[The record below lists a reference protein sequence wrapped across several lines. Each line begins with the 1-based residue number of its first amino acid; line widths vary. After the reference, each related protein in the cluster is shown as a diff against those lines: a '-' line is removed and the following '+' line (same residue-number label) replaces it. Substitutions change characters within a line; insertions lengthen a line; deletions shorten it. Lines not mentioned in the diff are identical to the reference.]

1 MSQVSKGRI
10 RALKLGASSGAM
22 LMALAMAGTAAAQ
35 TAPAPAAD
43 DTAVEEVVVTGFRA
57 SLANALDVKR
67 RENDLVDVI
76 KAQDIADFPDLN
88 LAESLQRVPGVSI
101 DRDGGEGRTITV
113 RGLGPDFSVVRLNGL
128 EALATTGGKDSSGGA
143 NRGRQFDFSIF
154 ASELFNSV
162 TVRKSTS
169 ASNEEGSLGAIIDLQ
184 ASRPFDF
191 SGPALSLGAK
201 VGWNDLS
208 RKNDPRFTFLA
219 SNRWDTGIGEIGA
232 LISVAYAER
241 KTLEEGS
248 STGRWENPSVA
259 FNSSTAFPCNRVT
272 TIVNGQPVYSGYNP
286 VTAGAPVPGNVFDPS
301 TGQNGT
307 ACAVNGTV
315 VGGTSPTTTAAA
327 GTANNLWHPRIP
339 RYGRLQYDQKRL
351 GITGSLQW
359 RPTENST
366 LSLDALVAN
375 FTNNRDETYLEVISF
390 SRSGAGLPQTDV
402 VNFKADDRGNLIKG
416 TFDDVDA
423 RVEYR
428 HDDLKTEFNQFTL
441 TYDTKFGEAG
451 HLNVVYGQSRSIQDN
466 PVQTT
471 FSFDR
476 YDTDGYSYDYSA
488 NDKLPSFNYGFDPT
502 NAANFV
508 YSPSN
513 ALGDPSLL
521 RMRPSKAVNTFKT
534 FRADVDYE
542 ILDGFKLRYGGDYK
556 EYGFT
561 SWEQRLYSRNLAST
575 GTTFTA
581 EAGFALPA
589 GVSVADVSRLI
600 TGFGRGLDLPA
611 GVPTSW
617 IAPDLDK
624 LKKAIGYD
632 CNCINANGD
641 FRLSVLNQLG
651 ALREITE
658 KDTAFYIQG
667 DFDHDIFNIPVRG
680 NLGVRYVKTEQA
692 ALGHYNTGAVTTPV
706 ATPFGV
712 ISESVPTDAVQS
724 VSREYT
730 NTLPALNISAQ
741 PLENV
746 YIRFAAAKV
755 MTRPQLPNLT
765 PGFTAMSQSA
775 QTLTRGN
782 PDLNPMLANNLD
794 LSFEWYPDKETLLSA
809 GFFQK
814 DIKSYI
820 QQTAEV
826 MPYSETGLP
835 TSLLTNGNT
844 TATPFTVTT
853 NVNSPGG
860 KLKGF
865 ELSAQRPFTFLPAPF
880 DKFGAILNYTHVK
893 SDIAYIIKAP
903 TYSAAGVTPRV
914 QTAPAVLVTQPLVN
928 LSPDA
933 FNATLYYEN
942 GPFKARI
949 SGSYRDAYLIQV
961 APSAT
966 NNNDVRIKEKTF
978 NLDGQVSYVLN
989 KFTITFEAINLTDQE
1004 DSKVDDSTRMDSEE
1018 YVHYGRQFYLGVK
1031 YKY

>member
-1 MSQVSKGRI
+1 MSQVSKQRV
-10 RALKLGASSGAM
+10 RALKLSASSGAM
-22 LMALAMAGTAAAQ
+22 LMAMALAGAAAAQ
-35 TAPAPAAD
+35 ETPAPAAD

-57 SLANALDVKR
+57 SLANALDIKR

-113 RGLGPDFSVVRLNGL
+113 RGLGPDFTVVRLNGL

-169 ASNEEGSLGAIIDLQ
+169 AMNEEGSLGAIIDLQ

-191 SGPALSLGAK
+191 SGPAMSMGAK
-201 VGWNDLS
+201 IGWNDLS
-208 RKNDPRFTFLA
+208 RKKDPRFTFLA

-259 FNSSTAFPCNRVT
+259 FNSATAFPCT
-272 TIVNGQPVYSGYNP
+272 GAAYNP
-286 VTAGAPVPGNVFDPS
+286 VSGPPLT
-301 TGQNGT
+301 
-307 ACAVNGTV
+307 CAQIGTV
-315 VGGTSPTTTAAA
+315 VGGTTPTTTAAA

-351 GITGSLQW
+351 GVTGSLQW

-366 LSLDALVAN
+366 LTLDGLLAK

-390 SRSGAGLPQTDV
+390 SRSGAGVPQTDV
-402 VNFKADDRGNLIKG
+402 VNFQADDKGHLIKG

-441 TYDTKFGEAG
+441 TYDTKFGDAG
-451 HLNVVYGQSRSIQDN
+451 HLNIVYGQSRSIQDN

-476 YDTDGYSYDYSA
+476 YNSDNYSYDYSA

-502 NAANFV
+502 NPANFT
-508 YSPSN
+508 YTASN
-513 ALGDPSLL
+513 TNGDASLL
-521 RMRPSKAVNTFKT
+521 RLRPSKAVNTFKT

-556 EYGFT
+556 EYGFS
-561 SWEQRLYSRNLAST
+561 SWEKRLFSRNLAAT

-581 EAGFALPA
+581 EAGYPLPA
-589 GVSVADVSRLI
+589 GVTVADVSRLI
-600 TGFGRGLDLPA
+600 TGFGRGLDLPS

-667 DFDHDIFNIPVRG
+667 DFDYDIFNIPIRG
-680 NLGVRYVKTEQA
+680 NLGVRYVKTEQSA
-692 ALGHYNTGAVTTPV
+692 TGHYNAGNV
-706 ATPFGV
+706 ATPVSTPFGT
-712 ISESVPTDAVQS
+712 ISEQMATDATQS

-741 PLENV
+741 PMENFF
-746 YIRFAAAKV
+746 IRFAAAKV
-755 MTRPQLPNLT
+755 MTRPQLQNLT

-782 PDLNPMLANNLD
+782 PDLDPMLANNLD

-826 MPYSETGLP
+826 MTWSETGLP
-835 TSLLTNGNT
+835 NSLLSNGNT
-844 TATPFTVTT
+844 SASPFTVTT
-853 NVNSPGG
+853 NINSPGG
-860 KLKGF
+860 KLRGF

-880 DKFGAILNYTHVK
+880 DKFGAIVNYTHVK
-893 SDIAYIIKAP
+893 SDIDYIIKSP
-903 TYSAAGVTPRV
+903 TFGGTPRV
-914 QTAPAVLVTQPLVN
+914 QTAPAVLVTQPLLN

-942 GPFKARI
+942 AGFKARI
-949 SGSYRDAYLIQV
+949 SGSYRDQYLIQV

-978 NLDGQVSYVLN
+978 NLDGQVSYEFN
-989 KFTITFEAINLTDQE
+989 KFTVTLEAINLTDQE
-1004 DSKVDDSTRMDSEE
+1004 DSKVDDSTRMSSEE
-1018 YVHYGRQFYLGVK
+1018 YVHFGRQFYLGVR
-1031 YKY
+1031 YKF

>member
-1 MSQVSKGRI
+1 MSQVSRQRV

-22 LMALAMAGTAAAQ
+22 LMAMALVGTAAAQ
-35 TAPAPAAD
+35 ETPAPVAD

-57 SLANALDVKR
+57 SLANALDLKR
-67 RENDLVDVI
+67 RENDIVDVI

-113 RGLGPDFSVVRLNGL
+113 RGLGPDFTVVRLNGL

-169 ASNEEGSLGAIIDLQ
+169 AMNEEGSLGAIIDLQ

-191 SGPALSLGAK
+191 SGAALSMGAK
-201 VGWNDLS
+201 IGWNDLS
-208 RKNDPRFTFLA
+208 RKKDPRFTFLA

-232 LISVAYAER
+232 LLSVAYAER

-259 FNSSTAFPCNRVT
+259 FNSSTAFPCT
-272 TIVNGQPVYSGYNP
+272 GAAYNP
-286 VTAGAPVPGNVFDPS
+286 VSGPPLT
-301 TGQNGT
+301 
-307 ACAVNGTV
+307 CAQIGTV
-315 VGGTSPTTTAAA
+315 VGGTTPTTPAAA

-351 GITGSLQW
+351 GVTGSLQW

-366 LSLDALVAN
+366 LTLDALLAK
-375 FTNNRDETYLEVISF
+375 FTNDRDETYLEVISF
-390 SRSGAGLPQTDV
+390 SRSGQGLPQTDV
-402 VNFKADDRGNLIKG
+402 VNFTADDKGHLIKG

-441 TYDTKFGEAG
+441 TYDTKFGDAG

-476 YDTDGYSYDYSA
+476 YNSDGYSYDYSQD
-488 NDKLPSFNYGFDPT
+488 DKLPSFNYGFDPT
-502 NAANFV
+502 NPANFT
-508 YSPSN
+508 YAASN
-513 ALGDPSLL
+513 ANGDASLL
-521 RMRPSKAVNTFKT
+521 RLRPSKAVNTFKT

-542 ILDGFKLRYGGDYK
+542 ILEGFKLRYGGDYK
-556 EYGFT
+556 EYGFS
-561 SWEQRLYSRNLAST
+561 SWEKRLFSRNLAAT
-575 GTTFTA
+575 GSTFTA
-581 EAGFALPA
+581 EAGFPLPA
-589 GVSVADVSRLI
+589 GVTIADVSRLI

-624 LKKAIGYD
+624 LKKVIGYD
-632 CNCINANGD
+632 CDCINANGD

-651 ALREITE
+651 ALRAITE

-667 DFDHDIFNIPVRG
+667 DFDYDIFNIPVRG
-680 NLGVRYVKTEQA
+680 NLGVRYVKTEQSA
-692 ALGHYNTGAVTTPV
+692 TGHYNAGNVAITTQ
-706 ATPFGV
+706 TPFG
-712 ISESVPTDAVQS
+712 PLRQQMATDAVQT
-724 VSREYT
+724 VSRQYT

-741 PLENV
+741 PLENFF
-746 YIRFAAAKV
+746 IRFAAAKV
-755 MTRPQLPNLT
+755 MTRPQLQNLT
-765 PGFTAMSQSA
+765 PGFTAMSQGN

-782 PDLNPMLANNLD
+782 PDLDPMLANNLD

-826 MPYSETGLP
+826 MPWSETGLP
-835 TSLLTNGNT
+835 DSLLTNTNT
-844 TATPFTVTT
+844 SATPFTVTT
-853 NVNSPGG
+853 QVNSPGG

-880 DKFGAILNYTHVK
+880 DKFGAIVNYTHVK
-893 SDIAYIIKAP
+893 SDIEYIIRSP
-903 TYSAAGVTPRV
+903 TFGGTPRV
-914 QTAPAVLVTQPLVN
+914 QTAPAVLVTQPLLN

-942 GPFKARI
+942 AGFKARI
-949 SGSYRDAYLIQV
+949 SGSYRDQYLIQV

-978 NLDGQVSYVLN
+978 NLDGQISYEFD
-989 KFTITFEAINLTDQE
+989 KFTVTFEAINLTDQE
-1004 DSKVDDSTRMDSEE
+1004 DSKVDDSTRMSSEE
-1018 YVHYGRQFYLGVK
+1018 YVHYGRQFYLGVR
-1031 YKY
+1031 YKF

>member
-1 MSQVSKGRI
+1 MSQVSKTRI
-10 RALKLGASSGAM
+10 RALKLGASGGAM
-22 LMALAMAGTAAAQ
+22 LMAMAMAGAAAAQ
-35 TAPAPAAD
+35 DAPAAAPAAQPED
-43 DTAVEEVVVTGFRA
+43 NAVEAVVVTGFRA
-57 SLANALDVKR
+57 SLANALDIKR

-101 DRDGGEGRTITV
+101 DRDGGEGRSITV
-113 RGLGPDFSVVRLNGL
+113 RGLGPDFTVVRLNGL

-169 ASNEEGSLGAIIDLQ
+169 AMNEEGSLGAIIDLQ

-191 SGPALSLGAK
+191 SGPALSMGAK
-201 VGWNDLS
+201 IGWNDLS
-208 RKNDPRFTFLA
+208 RENDPRVTFLA

-259 FNSSTAFPCNRVT
+259 NNSSTAFPCT
-272 TIVNGQPVYSGYNP
+272 GAAYNP
-286 VTAGAPVPGNVFDPS
+286 VSGPPLTCS
-301 TGQNGT
+301 QI
-307 ACAVNGTV
+307 GTV
-315 VGGTSPTTTAAA
+315 VGGTSPTTPAAT

-351 GITGSLQW
+351 GVTGSLQW

-402 VNFKADDRGNLIKG
+402 VNFQADDKGHLIKG

-451 HLNVVYGQSRSIQDN
+451 HLNMIYGQSRSIQNN

-476 YDTDGYSYDYSA
+476 YDSDGYSYDYSQ

-502 NAANFV
+502 NPANFQ

-513 ALGDPSLL
+513 SLGDPSLL

-534 FRADVDYE
+534 FRADVDYQ
-542 ILDGFKLRYGGDYK
+542 ILDGFKLRYGFDWK
-556 EYGFT
+556 EFGFN
-561 SWEQRLYSRNLAST
+561 SSEKRLYSRQLAGQTSY
-575 GTTFTA
+575 TA

-589 GVSVADVSRLI
+589 GVTIADVSRLI

-624 LKKAIGYD
+624 LKKVIGYD
-632 CNCINANGD
+632 CNCVNANGD
-641 FRLSVLNQLG
+641 FRLSSINQLG

-658 KDTAFYIQG
+658 EDTAFYLQG
-667 DFDHDIFNIPVRG
+667 DFDYDLFNMPVRG
-680 NLGVRYVKTEQA
+680 NLGVRYVKTEQD
-692 ALGHYNTGAVTTPV
+692 ALGHYSIGPTNNVLVTLPS
-706 ATPFGV
+706 GV
-712 ISESVPTDAVQS
+712 VLNETVPRDGVQTT
-724 VSREYT
+724 SREYH
-730 NTLPALNISAQ
+730 NTLPALNVSVQ
-741 PLENV
+741 PAENFF
-746 YIRFAAAKV
+746 IRFAAAKT
-755 MTRPQLPNLT
+755 MTRPQLQNLT
-765 PGFTAMSQSA
+765 PGYTAINQTS

-782 PDLNPMLANNLD
+782 PDLNPMLSNNLD

-826 MPYSETGLP
+826 MPWSATGLP
-835 TSLLTNGNT
+835 DSLLTSPNT
-844 TATPFTVTT
+844 AATPFTVTT
-853 NVNSPGG
+853 QVNSPGG

-893 SDIAYIIKAP
+893 SDIDYIIKAP
-903 TYSAAGVTPRV
+903 TYNASKV

-942 GPFKARI
+942 AGFKARI
-949 SGSYRDAYLIQV
+949 SGSYRDQYLIQV

-966 NNNDVRIKEKTF
+966 NNNDVRIKEETF
-978 NLDGQVSYVLN
+978 NLDGQISYEFN
-989 KFTITFEAINLTDQE
+989 KFTVTFEAINLTDQE
-1004 DSKVDDSTRMDSEE
+1004 DSKVDDSTRLSSEE

-1031 YKY
+1031 YKF

>member
-1 MSQVSKGRI
+1 MSQVSKTRI
-10 RALKLGASSGAM
+10 RALKLGASGGAM
-22 LMALAMAGTAAAQ
+22 LMAMAMAGAAAAQ
-35 TAPAPAAD
+35 DAPAAAPAAQPED
-43 DTAVEEVVVTGFRA
+43 NAVEAVVVTGFRA
-57 SLANALDVKR
+57 SLANALDIKR

-113 RGLGPDFSVVRLNGL
+113 RGLGPDFTVVRLNGL

-169 ASNEEGSLGAIIDLQ
+169 AINEEGSLGAIIDLQ

-191 SGPALSLGAK
+191 SGPAMSMGAK
-201 VGWNDLS
+201 IGWNDLS
-208 RKNDPRFTFLA
+208 RENDPRFTFLA

-259 FNSSTAFPCNRVT
+259 FNSSTAFPCT
-272 TIVNGQPVYSGYNP
+272 GAAYNP
-286 VTAGAPVPGNVFDPS
+286 VSGPPLTCS
-301 TGQNGT
+301 QI
-307 ACAVNGTV
+307 GTV
-315 VGGTSPTTTAAA
+315 VGGTSPTTPAAT

-351 GITGSLQW
+351 GLTGSLQW

-390 SRSGAGLPQTDV
+390 SRSGAGMPQTDV
-402 VNFKADDRGNLIKG
+402 VNFQADDKGHLIKG

-476 YDTDGYSYDYSA
+476 YNSDNYSYDYSA
-488 NDKLPSFNYGFDPT
+488 NDKLPNFNYGFDPT
-502 NAANFV
+502 NPANFV

-513 ALGDPSLL
+513 ANGDPSLL

-534 FRADVDYE
+534 FRADVDYQ

-556 EYGFT
+556 EYGFS
-561 SWEQRLYSRNLAST
+561 SWEQRLYSRNLATT

-581 EAGFALPA
+581 EAAYGLPA
-589 GVSVADVSRLI
+589 GVTVADVSRLI
-600 TGFGRGLDLPA
+600 TGFGRGLDLPS

-624 LKKAIGYD
+624 LSKVLDYN
-632 CNCINANGD
+632 CNCINQYGD

-658 KDTAFYIQG
+658 KDTAFYLQG
-667 DFDHDIFNIPVRG
+667 DFDYDIFNIPVRG
-680 NLGVRYVKTEQA
+680 NFGVRQVKTEQSA
-692 ALGHYNTGAVTTPV
+692 TGHYNSGNKTVAVT
-706 ATPFGV
+706 TPFGV
-712 ISESVPTDAVQS
+712 ISEQVATDAVQT
-724 VSREYT
+724 VDREYT
-730 NTLPALNISAQ
+730 NTLPSLNISAQ
-741 PLENV
+741 PMENLF
-746 YIRFAAAKV
+746 IRFAAAKV

-765 PGFTAMSQSA
+765 PGFTAMSQSN

-794 LSFEWYPDKETLLSA
+794 LSFEWYPDKETLFSA

-826 MPYSETGLP
+826 MTWAETGLP
-835 TSLLTNGNT
+835 DSLLSNGNT
-844 TATPFTVTT
+844 AATEFTVTT

-893 SDIAYIIKAP
+893 SDIAYIIKSP
-903 TYSAAGVTPRV
+903 TYTAPGVTPRV

-942 GPFKARI
+942 GPFKARV
-949 SGSYRDAYLIQV
+949 SGSYRDQYLIQV

-966 NNNDVRIKEKTF
+966 NNNDVRIKEETF
-978 NLDGQVSYVLN
+978 NLDGQVSYEFN
-989 KFTITFEAINLTDQE
+989 KFTVTFEAINLTDQE
-1004 DSKVDDSTRMDSEE
+1004 DSKVDDSTRLSSEE

-1031 YKY
+1031 YKF

>member
-1 MSQVSKGRI
+1 MSQVSKGRK
-10 RALKLGASSGAM
+10 ALKLGASTSAIA
-22 LMALAMAGTAAAQ
+22 MALAIAGAAAAQ
-35 TAPAPAAD
+35 TAPAPAQTD

-57 SLANALDVKR
+57 SLANALDIKR

-113 RGLGPDFSVVRLNGL
+113 RGLGPDFTVVRLNGL
-128 EALATTGGKDSSGGA
+128 EALATTGGKDGSGGS

-169 ASNEEGSLGAIIDLQ
+169 AMNEEGSLGAIIDLQ

-191 SGPALSLGAK
+191 SGPAMSMGAK
-201 VGWNDLS
+201 IGWNDLS
-208 RKNDPRFTFLA
+208 RKKDPRFTFLA

-259 FNSSTAFPCNRVT
+259 FNSSTAFPCT
-272 TIVNGQPVYSGYNP
+272 GAAYNP
-286 VTAGAPVPGNVFDPS
+286 VSGPALT
-301 TGQNGT
+301 
-307 ACAVNGTV
+307 CAQIGTV
-315 VGGTSPTTTAAA
+315 VGGTTPTTAAAA

-351 GITGSLQW
+351 GVTGSLQW

-366 LSLDALVAN
+366 LTLDALLAK

-402 VNFKADDRGNLIKG
+402 VNFQADDKGHLIKG

-441 TYDTKFGEAG
+441 TYDTKFGDAG

-476 YDTDGYSYDYSA
+476 YNSDGYSYDYSA

-502 NAANFV
+502 NPANFA
-508 YSPSN
+508 YSASN
-513 ALGDPSLL
+513 ANGDASLL

-581 EAGFALPA
+581 EAGFPLPA
-589 GVSVADVSRLI
+589 GATVADVSRLI

-624 LKKAIGYD
+624 LKKVIGYD

-651 ALREITE
+651 ALRAITE

-667 DFDHDIFNIPVRG
+667 DFDYDIFNIPVRG
-680 NLGVRYVKTEQA
+680 NIGVRYVKTEQA
-692 ALGHYNTGAVTTPV
+692 ATGHYNAGNTTVTV
-706 ATPFGV
+706 ATPIGNL
-712 ISESVPTDAVQS
+712 SEQVATDAVQS
-724 VSREYT
+724 VNREYT

-741 PLENV
+741 PFENFF
-746 YIRFAAAKV
+746 IRFAAAKV

-765 PGFTAMSQSA
+765 PGFTSVSQSN

-782 PDLNPMLANNLD
+782 PDLDPMLANNLD

-826 MPYSETGLP
+826 MPWSETGLP
-835 TSLLTNGNT
+835 SSLLSNGNT

-853 NVNSPGG
+853 QVNSPGG
-860 KLKGF
+860 KLRGF

-880 DKFGAILNYTHVK
+880 DKFGAIVNYTHVK
-893 SDIAYIIKAP
+893 SDIDYIIKAP
-903 TYSAAGVTPRV
+903 TFGGTPRV
-914 QTAPAVLVTQPLVN
+914 QTAAAVLVTQPLVN

-978 NLDGQVSYVLN
+978 NLDSQVSYELG
-989 KFTITFEAINLTDQE
+989 KFTVTLEAINLTDQE
-1004 DSKVDDSTRMDSEE
+1004 DSKVDDSTRMSSEE
-1018 YVHYGRQFYLGVK
+1018 YVHFGRQYYLGVK
-1031 YKY
+1031 YKF

>member
-35 TAPAPAAD
+35 AAPAPAAD

-128 EALATTGGKDSSGGA
+128 EALATTGGKDGSGGA

-259 FNSSTAFPCNRVT
+259 FNSSTAFPCT
-272 TIVNGQPVYSGYNP
+272 TPAYNP
-286 VTAGAPVPGNVFDPS
+286 VSGPALTCS
-301 TGQNGT
+301 QI
-307 ACAVNGTV
+307 GTV
-315 VGGTSPTTTAAA
+315 VGGTTPTTTAAA

-375 FTNNRDETYLEVISF
+375 FTNNRDETYLELISF

-402 VNFKADDRGNLIKG
+402 VNFQADDKGNLIKG

-428 HDDLKTEFNQFTL
+428 HDDLTTEFNQFTL

-476 YDTDGYSYDYSA
+476 YNTDGYSYDYSQ

-502 NAANFV
+502 NPANFV
-508 YSPSN
+508 YSASN
-513 ALGDPSLL
+513 ANGDPSLL
-521 RMRPSKAVNTFKT
+521 RLRPSKAVNTFKT

-542 ILDGFKLRYGGDYK
+542 IVEGFKLRYGADYK

-561 SWEQRLYSRNLAST
+561 SSEQRLYSRNLAST

-624 LKKAIGYD
+624 LKKVIGYD

-658 KDTAFYIQG
+658 KDTAFYLQG
-667 DFDHDIFNIPVRG
+667 DFDYDLFNIPVRG
-680 NLGVRYVKTEQA
+680 NLGVRYIKTEQA
-692 ALGHYNTGAVTTPV
+692 ALGHYNTGAVTTAV
-706 ATPFGV
+706 STPFGV

-741 PLENV
+741 PLENF

-835 TSLLTNGNT
+835 ASLLTNGNT

-893 SDIAYIIKAP
+893 SDIAYIIKSP
-903 TYSAAGVTPRV
+903 TYAGTPRV
-914 QTAPAVLVTQPLVN
+914 QTAPAVYVTQPLVN

-942 GPFKARI
+942 GPFKARV

-1018 YVHYGRQFYLGVK
+1018 FVHYGRQFYLGVK

>member
-1 MSQVSKGRI
+1 MRKHRSKETWSREEDPLSKI
-10 RALKLGASSGAM
+10 SKQRVRALKLGASSGAM
-22 LMALAMAGTAAAQ
+22 LMALAMAGAAAAQ
-35 TAPAPAAD
+35 EAPATATE
-43 DTAVEEVVVTGFRA
+43 DTAVEEVVVTGYRA
-57 SLANALDVKR
+57 SLANALDIKR

-101 DRDGGEGRTITV
+101 DRDGGEGRSITV
-113 RGLGPDFSVVRLNGL
+113 RGLGPDFTVVRLNGL
-128 EALATTGGKDSSGGA
+128 EALATTGGKDGSGGA

-169 ASNEEGSLGAIIDLQ
+169 AMNEEGSLGAIIDLQ

-191 SGPALSLGAK
+191 SGPAMSMGAK
-201 VGWNDLS
+201 IGWNDLS
-208 RKNDPRFTFLA
+208 RKKDPRFTFLA

-259 FNSSTAFPCNRVT
+259 NNSATAFPCLPVVSGTPPVT
-272 TIVNGQPVYSGYNP
+272 SGYNP
-286 VTAGAPVPGNVFDPS
+286 VSGPPLS
-301 TGQNGT
+301 CSQI
-307 ACAVNGTV
+307 GTV
-315 VGGTSPTTTAAA
+315 VGGTAPTSAAAA

-351 GITGSLQW
+351 GVTGSLQW

-366 LSLDALVAN
+366 LTLDALLAK

-390 SRSGAGLPQTDV
+390 SRSGQGLPQTDV
-402 VNFKADDRGNLIKG
+402 VNFQADDKGQLIKG

-441 TYDTKFGEAG
+441 TYDTKFGDRG
-451 HLNVVYGQSRSIQDN
+451 HFNAVYGQSRSIQDN

-476 YDTDGYSYDYSA
+476 YDSDNYSYDYSA
-488 NDKLPSFNYGFDPT
+488 NDKLPSLNYGFDPT
-502 NAANFV
+502 NPSSFV
-508 YSPSN
+508 YSASN
-513 ALGDPSLL
+513 AKGDPSLL

-556 EYGFT
+556 EFGF
-561 SWEQRLYSRNLAST
+561 SSSEQRLFSRNLAST
-575 GTTFTA
+575 GTTYTA
-581 EAGFALPA
+581 EAGFPLPA
-589 GVSVADVSRLI
+589 GVTIADVSRLI

-624 LKKAIGYD
+624 LKKVIGYD

-651 ALREITE
+651 ALRSVTE

-667 DFDHDIFNIPVRG
+667 DFDYDLFNIPVRG

-692 ALGHYNTGAVTTPV
+692 ATGHFNAGNTNVIV
-706 ATPFGV
+706 ATPVGNLAQQ
-712 ISESVPTDAVQS
+712 IATDAVQS

-741 PLENV
+741 PFENFF
-746 YIRFAAAKV
+746 IRFAAAKV
-755 MTRPQLPNLT
+755 MTRPQLPNLS
-765 PGFTAMSQSA
+765 PGFTAMNQPN

-782 PDLNPMLANNLD
+782 PDLNPMLADNLD

-820 QQTAEV
+820 QQTAQV
-826 MPYSETGLP
+826 MPWSETGLP
-835 TSLLTNGNT
+835 DSLLTNTNT
-844 TATPFTVTT
+844 SATPFTVTT
-853 NVNSPGG
+853 QVNSPGG
-860 KLKGF
+860 KLRGF

-880 DKFGAILNYTHVK
+880 DKFGAIINYTRVK
-893 SDIAYIIKAP
+893 SDIDYVIRAP
-903 TYSAAGVTPRV
+903 TFGGTPRV
-914 QTAPAVLVTQPLVN
+914 QTSPALLVTQPLVN
-928 LSPDA
+928 LSPNA
-933 FNATLYYEN
+933 FNATLYYET
-942 GPFKARI
+942 GPFKARV

-978 NLDGQVSYVLN
+978 NLDSQVSYELG
-989 KFTITFEAINLTDQE
+989 KFTISLEGINLTDQE
-1004 DSKVDDSTRMDSEE
+1004 DSKVVDSVRESSEE
-1018 YVHYGRQFYLGVK
+1018 YVHFGRQFYLGLK
-1031 YKY
+1031 YKF

>member
-1 MSQVSKGRI
+1 
-10 RALKLGASSGAM
+10 M
-22 LMALAMAGTAAAQ
+22 LMALAVAGAAAAQ
-35 TAPAPAAD
+35 TAPAPAE

-57 SLANALDVKR
+57 SLANALDIKR

-113 RGLGPDFSVVRLNGL
+113 RGLGPDFTVVRLNGL

-169 ASNEEGSLGAIIDLQ
+169 AMNEEGSLGAIIDLQ

-191 SGPALSLGAK
+191 SGPAMSMGAK

-219 SNRWDTGIGEIGA
+219 SNRWDTGIGEVGA

-259 FNSSTAFPCNRVT
+259 NNSATAFPFWT
-272 TIVNGQPVYSGYNP
+272 
-286 VTAGAPVPGNVFDPS
+286 S
-301 TGQNGT
+301 TGQPTTASGCPDTSTTAPRSGT
-307 ACAVNGTV
+307 AYNPNVLPGLSCSQIGQT
-315 VGGTSPTTTAAA
+315 TSNTTTPSGAAA

-351 GITGSLQW
+351 GVTGSLQW

-366 LSLDALVAN
+366 LTLDALLAK

-390 SRSGAGLPQTDV
+390 SRSGQGLPQTDV
-402 VNFKADDRGNLIKG
+402 TSFTADSKGHLIKG

-441 TYDTKFGEAG
+441 TYDTKFGERG
-451 HLNVVYGQSRSIQDN
+451 HFNAVYGQSRSIQDN

-476 YDTDGYSYDYSA
+476 YDSDGYGYDYSA
-488 NDKLPSFNYGFDPT
+488 NDKLPNFNYGFDPT
-502 NAANFV
+502 NPASFE
-508 YSPSN
+508 YRPTSDK
-513 ALGDPSLL
+513 GDASLL
-521 RMRPSKAVNTFKT
+521 RLRPSKAVNTFKT

-542 ILDGFKLRYGGDYK
+542 IVDGFKLRYGFDYK
-556 EYGFT
+556 DYGFT
-561 SWEQRLYSRNLAST
+561 SWEKRLFSRQLANSAA
-575 GTTFTA
+575 GSYTA

-589 GVSVADVSRLI
+589 GVTVADVSRLI

-624 LKKAIGYD
+624 LKKVIGYD

-641 FRLSVLNQLG
+641 FRLSTLNQLG
-651 ALREITE
+651 AVREVSE
-658 KDTAFYIQG
+658 KDTALYLQG
-667 DFDHDIFNIPVRG
+667 DFDYDLFNIPVRG
-680 NLGVRYVKTEQA
+680 NIGVRYIKTKQD
-692 ALGHYNTGAVTTPV
+692 ALGHYNVGSIAPVTVTTP
-706 ATPFGV
+706 FGNIV
-712 ISESVPTDAVQS
+712 ETVPVDGVQTT
-724 VSREYT
+724 SREYH

-741 PLENV
+741 PFENFFV
-746 YIRFAAAKV
+746 RFAAAKV
-755 MTRPQLPNLT
+755 MTRPQLQNLT
-765 PGFTAMSQSA
+765 PGFTAISQGN

-826 MPYSETGLP
+826 MPWSETGLP
-835 TSLLTNGNT
+835 NSLLSNTNT
-844 TATPFTVTT
+844 SATPFTVTT
-853 NVNSPGG
+853 QVNSPGG

-880 DKFGAILNYTHVK
+880 DKFGAIVNYTHVK
-893 SDIAYIIKAP
+893 SDIQYIIKAP
-903 TYSAAGVTPRV
+903 TYAGTPRV
-914 QTAPAVLVTQPLVN
+914 QTAPAILLTQPLVN

-942 GPFKARI
+942 GPFKARV

-978 NLDGQVSYVLN
+978 NLDSQVSYELG
-989 KFTITFEAINLTDQE
+989 KFTVTLEAINLTDQE
-1004 DSKVDDSTRMDSEE
+1004 DSKVDDSTRMSSEE
-1018 YVHYGRQFYLGVK
+1018 YVHYGRQYYLGVK
-1031 YKY
+1031 YKF

>member
-1 MSQVSKGRI
+1 MSKNTMGRV
-10 RALKLGASSGAM
+10 RALRCGVSSGA
-22 LMALAMAGTAAAQ
+22 LVMALAFAGAAAAQ
-35 TAPAPAAD
+35 EAQTTPAPAAPEE
-43 DTAVEEVVVTGFRA
+43 VEAVVVTGFRA
-57 SLANALDVKR
+57 SLANALDIKR

-208 RKNDPRFTFLA
+208 RKSDPRFTFLA
-219 SNRWDTGIGEIGA
+219 SNRWQTGIGEIGA

-259 FNSSTAFPCNRVT
+259 FNSSTAFPCT
-272 TIVNGQPVYSGYNP
+272 APAYNP
-286 VTAGAPVPGNVFDPS
+286 VSGPALS
-301 TGQNGT
+301 CSQI
-307 ACAVNGTV
+307 GTV
-315 VGGTSPTTTAAA
+315 VGGTTPTTTAAA

-351 GITGSLQW
+351 GVTGSLQW
-359 RPTENST
+359 RPNDRST

-402 VNFKADDRGNLIKG
+402 VNFQADSKGNLVKG

-441 TYDTKFGEAG
+441 TYDTKFGDAG
-451 HLNVVYGQSRSIQDN
+451 HLNVVYGQSRSIQAN

-476 YDTDGYSYDYSA
+476 YDSDNYSYDYSA
-488 NDKLPSFNYGFDPT
+488 NDKLPNFNYGFDPT
-502 NAANFV
+502 NPANFT

-521 RMRPSKAVNTFKT
+521 RLRPSKAVNTFKT

-542 ILDGFKLRYGGDYK
+542 ILNGFKLRYGGDYK
-556 EYGFT
+556 EYGFN

-575 GTTFTA
+575 GTTFTS

-589 GVSVADVSRLI
+589 GVSVASVSRLI
-600 TGFGRGLDLPA
+600 TGFGRGLDLPS

-624 LKKAIGYD
+624 LKTAIGYD

-641 FRLSVLNQLG
+641 FRLSTLNQLG
-651 ALREITE
+651 ALRSITE

-667 DFDHDIFNIPVRG
+667 DFDYDIFNIPVRG
-680 NLGVRYVKTEQA
+680 NFGVRYIKTEQA
-692 ALGHYNTGAVTTPV
+692 ATGHYNSGAVTTAV
-706 ATPFGV
+706 STPFGTL
-712 ISESVPTDAVQS
+712 SESVPTDATQT
-724 VSREYT
+724 VSRQYH
-730 NTLPALNISAQ
+730 NTLPALNVSAQ
-741 PLENV
+741 PFENFF
-746 YIRFAAAKV
+746 IRFAAAKV

-765 PGFTAMSQSA
+765 PGYTAQSQSA

-820 QQTAEV
+820 QTSAV
-826 MPYSETGLP
+826 TVPYSDTGLP
-835 TSLLTNGNT
+835 LSLLTNGNT
-844 TATPFTVTT
+844 ADTPFTVTT
-853 NVNSPGG
+853 QINTPGG

-893 SDIAYIIKAP
+893 SDIQYVIKNP
-903 TYSAAGVTPRV
+903 TYTAAGVVPRV
-914 QTAPAVLVTQPLVN
+914 QTAPAVLLTQPLVN

-949 SGSYRDAYLIQV
+949 SGSYRDPYLIQV

-978 NLDGQVSYVLN
+978 NLDSQVSYQFD
-989 KFTITFEAINLTDQE
+989 KFTVTLEAINLTDQE
-1004 DSKVDDSTRMDSEE
+1004 DSKVDDSTRMSSEE

-1031 YKY
+1031 YKF

>member
-1 MSQVSKGRI
+1 MSQVSKGRAQ
-10 RALKLGASSGAM
+10 ALKFGVSTGAIA
-22 LMALAMAGTAAAQ
+22 LVLAMAGAAAAQ
-35 TAPAPAAD
+35 TAPAAAPAD

-57 SLANALDVKR
+57 SLANALDIKR

-101 DRDGGEGRTITV
+101 DRDGGEGRSITV
-113 RGLGPDFSVVRLNGL
+113 RGLGPDFTVVRLNGL

-191 SGPALSLGAK
+191 SGSALSMGAK

-208 RKNDPRFTFLA
+208 RKSDPRFTALA
-219 SNRWDTGIGEIGA
+219 SKRWDTGIGEVGV

-259 FNSSTAFPCNRVT
+259 FNSSTSFPCT
-272 TIVNGQPVYSGYNP
+272 GTAYNP
-286 VTAGAPVPGNVFDPS
+286 VSGPALT
-301 TGQNGT
+301 
-307 ACAVNGTV
+307 CAQIGTV
-315 VGGTSPTTTAAA
+315 VGGTTPTTTAAT

-351 GITGSLQW
+351 GVTGSLQW

-366 LSLDALVAN
+366 LSLDGLLAK
-375 FTNNRDETYLEVISF
+375 FTNNRDETYLETISF

-402 VNFKADDRGNLIKG
+402 VSFQADDKGQLIKG
-416 TFDDVDA
+416 TFDDVDT

-428 HDDLKTEFNQFTL
+428 HDDLKTEFNQLTL
-441 TYDTKFGEAG
+441 TYDTRFGDAG

-476 YDTDGYSYDYSA
+476 YNTDGYSYDYSGDQ
-488 NDKLPSFNYGFDPT
+488 NLPALNYGFDPT
-502 NAANFV
+502 NPANFV

-513 ALGDPSLL
+513 TNGDASLL
-521 RMRPSKAVNTFKT
+521 RLRPSKAVNTFKT
-534 FRADVDYE
+534 FRADIDYE
-542 ILDGFKLRYGGDYK
+542 IVNGFKLRYGGDYK

-561 SWEQRLYSRNLAST
+561 SSEQRLYSRNLAST

-589 GVSVADVSRLI
+589 GVTVADVSRLI

-624 LKKAIGYD
+624 LKKVIGYD

-667 DFDHDIFNIPVRG
+667 DFDYDLFNMPVRG

-692 ALGHYNTGAVTTPV
+692 ALGHYNAGNVATTV
-706 ATPFGV
+706 ATPFGNL
-712 ISESVPTDAVQS
+712 SEQVATDAVQS
-724 VSREYT
+724 VSRQYH
-730 NTLPALNISAQ
+730 NTLPALNVSVQ
-741 PLENV
+741 PMDNFF
-746 YIRFAAAKV
+746 IRFAAAKV
-755 MTRPQLPNLT
+755 MTRPQLQNLT
-765 PGFTAMSQSA
+765 PGFTAQSQSA

-782 PDLNPMLANNLD
+782 PDLDPMLANNLD

-820 QQTAEV
+820 QQTAQV
-826 MPYSETGLP
+826 IPFSETGLP
-835 TSLLTNGNT
+835 ASLLSNGNT

-880 DKFGAILNYTHVK
+880 DKFGAIVNYTHVK
-893 SDIAYIIKAP
+893 SDIAYIIKSP
-903 TYSAAGVTPRV
+903 TFSAAGVTPRV

-978 NLDGQVSYVLN
+978 NLDSQVSYVFD
-989 KFTITFEAINLTDQE
+989 KFTVTLEAINLTDQE
-1004 DSKVDDSTRMDSEE
+1004 DSKVDDSTRMSSEE
-1018 YVHYGRQFYLGVK
+1018 YVHFGRQYYLGVR
-1031 YKY
+1031 YKF

>member
-1 MSQVSKGRI
+1 MRKRRSKETWSREEDPLSQVSKQRV

-22 LMALAMAGTAAAQ
+22 LMAMALAGAAAAQ
-35 TAPAPAAD
+35 ETPAPAAD

-57 SLANALDVKR
+57 SLANALDIKR

-113 RGLGPDFSVVRLNGL
+113 RGLGPDFTVVRLNGL

-169 ASNEEGSLGAIIDLQ
+169 AMNEEGSLGAIIDLQ

-191 SGPALSLGAK
+191 SGPAMSMGAK
-201 VGWNDLS
+201 IGWNDLS
-208 RKNDPRFTFLA
+208 RKKDPRFTFLA

-259 FNSSTAFPCNRVT
+259 FNSATAFPCT
-272 TIVNGQPVYSGYNP
+272 GAAYNP
-286 VTAGAPVPGNVFDPS
+286 VSGPPLT
-301 TGQNGT
+301 
-307 ACAVNGTV
+307 CAQIGTV
-315 VGGTSPTTTAAA
+315 VGGTTPTTTAAA

-351 GITGSLQW
+351 GVTGSLQW

-366 LSLDALVAN
+366 LTLDGLLAK

-390 SRSGAGLPQTDV
+390 SRSGAGVPQTDV
-402 VNFKADDRGNLIKG
+402 VNFQADDKGHLIKG

-441 TYDTKFGEAG
+441 TYDTKFGDAG

-476 YDTDGYSYDYSA
+476 YNSDNYSYDYSA

-502 NAANFV
+502 NPANFT
-508 YSPSN
+508 YTASN
-513 ALGDPSLL
+513 TNGDASLL
-521 RMRPSKAVNTFKT
+521 RLRPSKAVNTFKT

-556 EYGFT
+556 EYGFS
-561 SWEQRLYSRNLAST
+561 SWEKRLFSRNLAAT

-581 EAGFALPA
+581 EAGYPLPA
-589 GVSVADVSRLI
+589 GVTVADVSRLI
-600 TGFGRGLDLPA
+600 TGFGRGLDLPS

-667 DFDHDIFNIPVRG
+667 DFDYDIFNIPIRG
-680 NLGVRYVKTEQA
+680 NLGVRYVKTEQSA
-692 ALGHYNTGAVTTPV
+692 TGHYNAGNV
-706 ATPFGV
+706 ATPVSTPFGT
-712 ISESVPTDAVQS
+712 ISEQMATDATQS

-741 PLENV
+741 PMENFF
-746 YIRFAAAKV
+746 IRFAAAKV
-755 MTRPQLPNLT
+755 MTRPQLQNLT

-782 PDLNPMLANNLD
+782 PDLDPMLANNLD

-826 MPYSETGLP
+826 MTWSETGLP
-835 TSLLTNGNT
+835 NSLLSNGNT
-844 TATPFTVTT
+844 SASPFTVTT
-853 NVNSPGG
+853 NINSPGG
-860 KLKGF
+860 KLRGF

-880 DKFGAILNYTHVK
+880 DKFGAIVNYTHVK
-893 SDIAYIIKAP
+893 SDIDYIIKSP
-903 TYSAAGVTPRV
+903 TFGGTPRV
-914 QTAPAVLVTQPLVN
+914 QTAPAVLVTQPLLN

-942 GPFKARI
+942 AGFKARI
-949 SGSYRDAYLIQV
+949 SGSYRDQYLIQV

-978 NLDGQVSYVLN
+978 NLDGQVSYEFN
-989 KFTITFEAINLTDQE
+989 KFTVTLEAINLTDQE
-1004 DSKVDDSTRMDSEE
+1004 DSKVDDSTRMSSEE
-1018 YVHYGRQFYLGVK
+1018 YVHFGRQFYLGVR
-1031 YKY
+1031 YKF

>member
-1 MSQVSKGRI
+1 MSKNTKGRV
-10 RALKLGASSGAM
+10 RALQYGVSGSA
-22 LMALAMAGTAAAQ
+22 LALAMVFAGAASAQ
-35 TAPAPAAD
+35 EAPAAQAPTD
-43 DTAVEEVVVTGFRA
+43 EVEAVVVTGFRA
-57 SLANALDVKR
+57 SLANALDIKR

-113 RGLGPDFSVVRLNGL
+113 RGLGPDFTVVRLNGL

-154 ASELFNSV
+154 ASELFNSI

-191 SGPALSLGAK
+191 GGAALSMGGK
-201 VGWNDLS
+201 IGWNDLS
-208 RKNDPRFTFLA
+208 RKSDPRVTFLA

-259 FNSSTAFPCNRVT
+259 NNSSTSFPCF
-272 TIVNGQPVYSGYNP
+272 GAAYNP
-286 VTAGAPVPGNVFDPS
+286 STAGAALG
-301 TGQNGT
+301 GAT
-307 ACAVNGTV
+307 AATSPACNTIGV
-315 VGGTSPTTTAAA
+315 VTGGTTPTAAAAA

-351 GITGSLQW
+351 GVTGSLQW
-359 RPTENST
+359 RPTPDSI

-402 VNFKADDRGNLIKG
+402 VNFGADSKGHLIKG

-441 TYDTKFGEAG
+441 AYDTKFGESG
-451 HLNVVYGQSRSIQDN
+451 HLNVTYGQSRSIQDN

-476 YDTDGYSYDYSA
+476 YDSDNYSYDYSA
-488 NDKLPSFNYGFDPT
+488 NDKLPNFNYGFDPT
-502 NAANFV
+502 NPASFE
-508 YSPSN
+508 YRPTSDK
-513 ALGDPSLL
+513 GDASLL
-521 RMRPSKAVNTFKT
+521 RLRPSKAVNTFKT
-534 FRADVDYE
+534 FRADVDYQ
-542 ILDGFKLRYGGDYK
+542 ILNGLKLRYGGDYK
-556 EYGFT
+556 EYGFS
-561 SWEQRLYSRNLAST
+561 SWEKRLYSRQLANSAA
-575 GTTFTA
+575 GSYTA

-589 GVSVADVSRLI
+589 GVTIADVSRLI
-600 TGFGRGLDLPA
+600 TGFGRGLDLPS

-617 IAPDLDK
+617 LAPDLDK
-624 LKKAIGYD
+624 LKAKLGYD

-641 FRLSVLNQLG
+641 FRLSTLNQLG
-651 ALREITE
+651 AVRSVTE
-658 KDTAFYIQG
+658 KDTAFYLQG
-667 DFDHDIFNIPVRG
+667 DFDYDVFNIPVRG
-680 NLGVRYVKTEQA
+680 NLGVRWIKTEQN
-692 ALGHYNTGAVTTPV
+692 ALGHFNAGSIAPVTV
-706 ATPFGV
+706 ATPFGN
-712 ISESVPTDAVQS
+712 ITQTVPVDGVQTT
-724 VSREYT
+724 SREYT
-730 NTLPALNISAQ
+730 NTLPSLNISAQ
-741 PLENV
+741 PLENFF
-746 YIRFAAAKV
+746 IRFAAAKV
-755 MTRPQLPNLT
+755 MTRPQLQNLT
-765 PGFTAMSQSA
+765 PGYTSISQA
-775 QTLTRGN
+775 NQTLTRGN

-794 LSFEWYPDKETLLSA
+794 LSFEWYVDKETLLSA

-826 MPYSETGLP
+826 MPYGATGLP
-835 TSLLTNGNT
+835 TSLLSNNNT
-844 TATPFTVTT
+844 VDTPFTVTT

-880 DKFGAILNYTHVK
+880 DKFGAIVNYTHVK
-893 SDIAYIIKAP
+893 SDIQYIIRAP
-903 TYSAAGVTPRV
+903 TYAGTPRV
-914 QTAPAVLVTQPLVN
+914 QTAAAVLLTQPLIN

-942 GPFKARI
+942 AGFKARI
-949 SGSYRDAYLIQV
+949 SGSYRDPYLIQV

-978 NLDGQVSYVLN
+978 NLDTQVSYEFG
-989 KFTITFEAINLTDQE
+989 KFTVTLEGINLTDQE
-1004 DSKVDDSTRMDSEE
+1004 DSKVDDSTRMSSEE

-1031 YKY
+1031 WKF

>member
-1 MSQVSKGRI
+1 MSQVSKQRV

-22 LMALAMAGTAAAQ
+22 LMAMALAGAAAAQ
-35 TAPAPAAD
+35 QAPAPAAD

-57 SLANALDVKR
+57 SLANALDIKR

-113 RGLGPDFSVVRLNGL
+113 RGLGPDFTVVRLNGL

-191 SGPALSLGAK
+191 SGPALSMGAK

-208 RKNDPRFTFLA
+208 RKKDPRFTFLA

-259 FNSSTAFPCNRVT
+259 FNSSTSFPCFGAAYNPQTPGFTPGGPTAATSPACT
-272 TIVNGQPVYSGYNP
+272 TIGVN
-286 VTAGAPVPGNVFDPS
+286 TPS
-301 TGQNGT
+301 TS
-307 ACAVNGTV
+307 A
-315 VGGTSPTTTAAA
+315 PTAAPA

-402 VNFKADDRGNLIKG
+402 VNFQADDKGHLIKG

-441 TYDTKFGEAG
+441 TYDTKFGDAG
-451 HLNVVYGQSRSIQDN
+451 HLNLVYGQSRSIQDN

-476 YDTDGYSYDYSA
+476 YNSDGYSYDYSQ
-488 NDKLPSFNYGFDPT
+488 NDKLPVLNYGFDPT
-502 NAANFV
+502 QASNFV

-513 ALGDPSLL
+513 TQGDPSLL

-534 FRADVDYE
+534 FRADVDYQ
-542 ILDGFKLRYGGDYK
+542 ILDGFKLRYGFDWK
-556 EYGFT
+556 KFGFN
-561 SWEQRLYSRNLAST
+561 SSEKRLFSRQLAGQT
-575 GTTFTA
+575 AYTA

-589 GVSVADVSRLI
+589 GVTIADVSRLI

-624 LKKAIGYD
+624 LKTAIGYD
-632 CNCINANGD
+632 CDCINANGD
-641 FRLSVLNQLG
+641 FRLSSINQLG
-651 ALREITE
+651 AVREVTE
-658 KDTAFYIQG
+658 EDTALYLQG
-667 DFDHDIFNIPVRG
+667 DFDYDLFNMPVRG
-680 NLGVRYVKTEQA
+680 NIGVRYVKTQQD
-692 ALGHYNTGAVTTPV
+692 ALGHYNVGSKNNVLVTLPSGVVLNETTPID
-706 ATPFGV
+706 GV
-712 ISESVPTDAVQS
+712 QTT
-724 VSREYT
+724 SREYH
-730 NTLPALNISAQ
+730 NTLPALNVSIQ
-741 PLENV
+741 PAENV
-746 YIRFAAAKV
+746 FVRFAAAKV
-755 MTRPQLPNLT
+755 MTRPQLQNLS
-765 PGFTAMSQSA
+765 PGYTAISQGS

-826 MPYSETGLP
+826 MPWSATGLP
-835 TSLLTNGNT
+835 DSLLTSPNT
-844 TATPFTVTT
+844 SATPFTVTT
-853 NVNSPGG
+853 QVNSPGG

-893 SDIAYIIKAP
+893 SDIDYIIKAP
-903 TYSAAGVTPRV
+903 TYNAAKV
-914 QTAPAVLVTQPLVN
+914 QTAPALLVTQPLVN

-978 NLDGQVSYVLN
+978 NLDSQVSYELG
-989 KFTITFEAINLTDQE
+989 KFTVTLEAINLTDQE
-1004 DSKVDDSTRMDSEE
+1004 DSKVDDSTRMSSEE

-1031 YKY
+1031 YKF

>member
-1 MSQVSKGRI
+1 LSQVTKGRK
-10 RALKLGASSGAM
+10 ALKLGASTGAIA
-22 LMALAMAGTAAAQ
+22 MALAVAGAAAAQ
-35 TAPAPAAD
+35 TAPAPAPID
-43 DTAVEEVVVTGFRA
+43 DSTVEEVVVTGFRA

-113 RGLGPDFSVVRLNGL
+113 RGLGPDFTVVRLNGL

-191 SGPALSLGAK
+191 SGPALSMGAK

-208 RKNDPRFTFLA
+208 RKKDPRFTFLA

-259 FNSSTAFPCNRVT
+259 FNSSTAFPCFGAAYDPQT
-272 TIVNGQPVYSGYNP
+272 SGFTP
-286 VTAGAPVPGNVFDPS
+286 GGPTAATSP
-301 TGQNGT
+301 
-307 ACAVNGTV
+307 ACATIGTV
-315 VGGTSPTTTAAA
+315 TGGTTPTGTLPTASQ
-327 GTANNLWHPRIP
+327 ANGLWHPRIP

-351 GITGSLQW
+351 GVTGSLQW

-366 LSLDALVAN
+366 LSLDALVAE

-390 SRSGAGLPQTDV
+390 SRSGQGLPQTDV
-402 VNFKADDRGNLIKG
+402 VNFQPDDKGHLIKG

-441 TYDTKFGEAG
+441 TYDTKFGDAG
-451 HLNVVYGQSRSIQDN
+451 HLNVVYGQSRAIQDN

-476 YDTDGYSYDYSA
+476 YNSDGYSYDYSA
-488 NDKLPSFNYGFDPT
+488 NDKLPAFNYGFDPT
-502 NAANFV
+502 NPANFE
-508 YSPSN
+508 YRPTSDK
-513 ALGDPSLL
+513 GDASLL
-521 RMRPSKAVNTFKT
+521 RLRPSKAVNTFKT

-542 ILDGFKLRYGGDYK
+542 IIDGFKLRYGGDYK
-556 EYGFT
+556 EYGF
-561 SWEQRLYSRNLAST
+561 SSSEQRLYSRRLANSPT
-575 GTTFTA
+575 GTYTA
-581 EAGFALPA
+581 EAGFTLPA
-589 GVSVADVSRLI
+589 GVTVADVSRLI

-611 GVPTSW
+611 SVPTSW

-651 ALREITE
+651 ALRAITE

-667 DFDHDIFNIPVRG
+667 DFDYNIFNIPVRG
-680 NLGVRYVKTEQA
+680 NFGVRQVKTEQA
-692 ALGHYNTGAVTTPV
+692 ALGHYNVKSVAPVVV
-706 ATPFGV
+706 ATPFGNL
-712 ISESVPTDAVQS
+712 EETVPTDAVQT
-724 VSREYT
+724 VTREYT

-741 PLENV
+741 PMENFF
-746 YIRFAAAKV
+746 IRFAAAKV
-755 MTRPQLPNLT
+755 MTRPQLQNLT
-765 PGFTAMSQSA
+765 PGFTAMSQGS

-826 MPYSETGLP
+826 MPWSETGLP
-835 TSLLTNGNT
+835 DSLLTNGNT

-853 NVNSPGG
+853 NINSPGG

-893 SDIAYIIKAP
+893 SDIDYIIKSP
-903 TYSAAGVTPRV
+903 TYSAAGVVPRV

-933 FNATLYYEN
+933 WNATLYYEN

-978 NLDGQVSYVLN
+978 NLDSQVSYELG
-989 KFTITFEAINLTDQE
+989 KFTVTLEAINLTDQE
-1004 DSKVDDSTRMDSEE
+1004 DSKVDDSTRMSSEE
-1018 YVHYGRQFYLGVK
+1018 FVHYGRQYYLGVK
-1031 YKY
+1031 YKF

>member
-1 MSQVSKGRI
+1 
-10 RALKLGASSGAM
+10 M
-22 LMALAMAGTAAAQ
+22 LMALALAGAAAAQ
-35 TAPAPAAD
+35 QAPAPAAD

-57 SLANALDVKR
+57 SLANALDIKR

-113 RGLGPDFSVVRLNGL
+113 RGLGPDFTVVRLNGL

-191 SGPALSLGAK
+191 SGPALSMGAK
-201 VGWNDLS
+201 IGWNDLS
-208 RKNDPRFTFLA
+208 RKKDPRFTFLA

-248 STGRWENPSVA
+248 STGRWENPSVTN
-259 FNSSTAFPCNRVT
+259 NSATMFP
-272 TIVNGQPVYSGYNP
+272 GP
-286 VTAGAPVPGNVFDPS
+286 AGS
-301 TGQNGT
+301 TGAGT
-307 ACAVNGTV
+307 PTTCNNNANYNVPLGQGLTCAQIGGVT
-315 VGGTSPTTTAAA
+315 GGTTVTDAAES
-327 GTANNLWHPRIP
+327 GTANALWHPRIP

-351 GITGSLQW
+351 GVTGSLQW

-366 LSLDALVAN
+366 LTLDALLAK

-390 SRSGAGLPQTDV
+390 SRSGQGLPQTDV
-402 VNFKADDRGNLIKG
+402 LNFQADDKGHLIKG
-416 TFDDVDA
+416 TFNDVDA

-441 TYDTKFGEAG
+441 TYDTKFGERG
-451 HLNVVYGQSRSIQDN
+451 HLNAVYGQSRSIQSN

-476 YDTDGYSYDYSA
+476 YDTDGYSYDYSG
-488 NDKLPSFNYGFDPT
+488 NDTLPSFNYGFDPT
-502 NAANFV
+502 NAANFQ
-508 YSPSN
+508 YRPTN
-513 ALGDPSLL
+513 DLGDASLL
-521 RMRPSKAVNTFKT
+521 RLRPSKAVNTFKT

-542 ILDGFKLRYGGDYK
+542 ILDGFKLRYGYDYK

-561 SWEQRLYSRNLAST
+561 SWEKRLYSRQLAGNSA
-575 GTTFTA
+575 TTFTA

-617 IAPDLDK
+617 IAPDLEK
-624 LKKAIGYD
+624 LKKVIGYD

-641 FRLSVLNQLG
+641 FRLSTINQLG
-651 ALREITE
+651 AVREITE
-658 KDTAFYIQG
+658 KDTALYIQG
-667 DFDHDIFNIPVRG
+667 DFDYDIFNIPVRG
-680 NLGVRYVKTEQA
+680 NLGVRYVKTKQD
-692 ALGHYNTGAVTTPV
+692 ALGHFNVRNNPVSV
-706 ATPFGV
+706 ATPFGTLNEQV
-712 ISESVPTDAVQS
+712 GTDGIQTT
-724 VSREYT
+724 SREYT

-741 PLENV
+741 PFENF

-755 MTRPQLPNLT
+755 MTRPQLQNLT
-765 PGFTAMSQSA
+765 PGFTANSQSA

-782 PDLNPMLANNLD
+782 PDLDPMLADNLD

-826 MPYSETGLP
+826 MPWSETGLP
-835 TSLLTNGNT
+835 DSLLTNGNT
-844 TATPFTVTT
+844 SATPFTVTT

-893 SDIAYIIKAP
+893 SDIDYIIKSP
-903 TYSAAGVTPRV
+903 TYGGTPRV
-914 QTAPAVLVTQPLVN
+914 QTAPAVLVTQPLLN

-942 GPFKARI
+942 AGFKARI
-949 SGSYRDAYLIQV
+949 SGSYRDQYLIQV

-978 NLDGQVSYVLN
+978 NLDGQVSYEFN
-989 KFTITFEAINLTDQE
+989 KFTVTLEAINLTDQE
-1004 DSKVDDSTRMDSEE
+1004 DSKVDDSTRMSSEE
-1018 YVHYGRQFYLGVK
+1018 YVHFGRQFYLGVR
-1031 YKY
+1031 YKF

>member
-1 MSQVSKGRI
+1 
-10 RALKLGASSGAM
+10 
-22 LMALAMAGTAAAQ
+22 AAQ
-35 TAPAPAAD
+35 ETPAPAPAAD

-57 SLANALDVKR
+57 SLANALDIKR

-113 RGLGPDFSVVRLNGL
+113 RGLGPDFTVVRLNGL

-169 ASNEEGSLGAIIDLQ
+169 AMNEEGSLGAIIDLQ

-191 SGPALSLGAK
+191 SGPALSMGAK
-201 VGWNDLS
+201 IGWNDLS
-208 RKNDPRFTFLA
+208 RKKDPRFTFLA

-259 FNSSTAFPCNRVT
+259 FNSSTAFPCT
-272 TIVNGQPVYSGYNP
+272 GAAYNP
-286 VTAGAPVPGNVFDPS
+286 VSGPPLT
-301 TGQNGT
+301 
-307 ACAVNGTV
+307 CAQIGTV
-315 VGGTSPTTTAAA
+315 VGGTTPTTTAAA

-351 GITGSLQW
+351 GVTGSLQW

-402 VNFKADDRGNLIKG
+402 VNFQADDKGHLIKG

-441 TYDTKFGEAG
+441 TYDTKFGDAG

-476 YDTDGYSYDYSA
+476 YNSDGYSYDYSQ
-488 NDKLPSFNYGFDPT
+488 NDKLPNFNYGFDPT
-502 NAANFV
+502 NPANFT
-508 YSPSN
+508 YTASN
-513 ALGDPSLL
+513 TTGDASLL
-521 RMRPSKAVNTFKT
+521 RLRPSKAVNTFKT
-534 FRADVDYE
+534 FRADVDYQ

-556 EYGFT
+556 EYGFS
-561 SWEQRLYSRNLAST
+561 SWEKRLFSRNLAST

-581 EAGFALPA
+581 EAGFPLPA
-589 GVSVADVSRLI
+589 GVTVADVSRLI
-600 TGFGRGLDLPA
+600 TGFGRGLDLPS

-651 ALREITE
+651 ALRAITE

-667 DFDHDIFNIPVRG
+667 DFDYDIFNIPVRG
-680 NLGVRYVKTEQA
+680 NLGVRYVKTEQSA
-692 ALGHYNTGAVTTPV
+692 TGHYNAGNV
-706 ATPFGV
+706 ATPVSTPFGT
-712 ISESVPTDAVQS
+712 ISEQMATDAIQS

-741 PLENV
+741 PMENFF
-746 YIRFAAAKV
+746 IRFAAAKV
-755 MTRPQLPNLT
+755 MTRPQLQNLT
-765 PGFTAMSQSA
+765 PGFTAMSQGS

-782 PDLNPMLANNLD
+782 PDLDPMLANNLD

-826 MPYSETGLP
+826 MTWSETGLP
-835 TSLLTNGNT
+835 NSLLSNGNT
-844 TATPFTVTT
+844 SATPFTVTT
-853 NVNSPGG
+853 NINSPGG

-880 DKFGAILNYTHVK
+880 DKFGAIVNYTHVK
-893 SDIAYIIKAP
+893 SDIDYIIKSP
-903 TYSAAGVTPRV
+903 TFGGTPRV
-914 QTAPAVLVTQPLVN
+914 QTAPAVLVTQPLLN

-942 GPFKARI
+942 AGFKARI
-949 SGSYRDAYLIQV
+949 SGSYRDQYLIQV

-978 NLDGQVSYVLN
+978 NLDGQVSYEFN
-989 KFTITFEAINLTDQE
+989 KFTVTLEAINLTDQE
-1004 DSKVDDSTRMDSEE
+1004 DSKVDDSTRMSSEE
-1018 YVHYGRQFYLGVK
+1018 YVHFGRQFYLGVR
-1031 YKY
+1031 YKF

>member
-1 MSQVSKGRI
+1 
-10 RALKLGASSGAM
+10 
-22 LMALAMAGTAAAQ
+22 MALALAGAAAAQ
-35 TAPAPAAD
+35 DAPAPAAD

-57 SLANALDVKR
+57 SLANALDIKR

-113 RGLGPDFSVVRLNGL
+113 RGLGPDFTVVRLNGL

-169 ASNEEGSLGAIIDLQ
+169 AMNEEGSLGAIIDLQ

-191 SGPALSLGAK
+191 SGPAMSMGAK
-201 VGWNDLS
+201 IGWNDLS
-208 RKNDPRFTFLA
+208 RKKDPRFTFLA

-259 FNSSTAFPCNRVT
+259 FNSATAFPCT
-272 TIVNGQPVYSGYNP
+272 GAAYNP
-286 VTAGAPVPGNVFDPS
+286 VSGPPLT
-301 TGQNGT
+301 
-307 ACAVNGTV
+307 CAQIGTV
-315 VGGTSPTTTAAA
+315 VGGTTPTTAAAA

-351 GITGSLQW
+351 GVTGSLQW

-375 FTNNRDETYLEVISF
+375 FTNNRDETYLEAISF
-390 SRSGAGLPQTDV
+390 SRTGAGVPQTDV
-402 VNFKADDRGNLIKG
+402 VNFQADDKGHLIKG

-476 YDTDGYSYDYSA
+476 YNSDNYSYDYSA

-502 NAANFV
+502 NPANFT
-508 YSPSN
+508 YTASN
-513 ALGDPSLL
+513 ANGDASLL
-521 RMRPSKAVNTFKT
+521 RLRPSKAVNTFKT
-534 FRADVDYE
+534 FRADVDYQ

-556 EYGFT
+556 EYGFS
-561 SWEQRLYSRNLAST
+561 SWEKRLFSRNLAST

-581 EAGFALPA
+581 EAGYPLPA
-589 GVSVADVSRLI
+589 GVTVADVSRLI
-600 TGFGRGLDLPA
+600 TGFGRGLDLPTS
-611 GVPTSW
+611 VPTSW

-651 ALREITE
+651 ALRAITE

-667 DFDHDIFNIPVRG
+667 DFDYDIFNIPIRG
-680 NLGVRYVKTEQA
+680 NLGVRYVKTEQSA
-692 ALGHYNTGAVTTPV
+692 TGHYNAGNVATPV
-706 ATPFGV
+706 STPFGV
-712 ISESVPTDAVQS
+712 ISEQVATDAVQT
-724 VSREYT
+724 VNREYT

-741 PLENV
+741 PMENFF
-746 YIRFAAAKV
+746 IRFAAAKV
-755 MTRPQLPNLT
+755 MTRPQLQNLT
-765 PGFTAMSQSA
+765 PGFTAMSQGS

-782 PDLNPMLANNLD
+782 PDLDPMLANNLD

-826 MPYSETGLP
+826 MTWSETGLP
-835 TSLLTNGNT
+835 NSLLSNGNT
-844 TATPFTVTT
+844 SATPFTVTT
-853 NVNSPGG
+853 NINSPGG
-860 KLKGF
+860 KLRGF

-880 DKFGAILNYTHVK
+880 DKFGAIVNYTHVK
-893 SDIAYIIKAP
+893 SDIDYIIKSP
-903 TYSAAGVTPRV
+903 TYGGTPRV
-914 QTAPAVLVTQPLVN
+914 QTAPAVLVTQPLIN

-978 NLDGQVSYVLN
+978 NLDSQVSYELG
-989 KFTITFEAINLTDQE
+989 KFTVTLEAINLTDQE
-1004 DSKVDDSTRMDSEE
+1004 DSKVVDSTRMSSEE
-1018 YVHYGRQFYLGVK
+1018 YVHYGRQFYLGLK
-1031 YKY
+1031 YKF

>member
-1 MSQVSKGRI
+1 M
-10 RALKLGASSGAM
+10 RALKLGASSSAM
-22 LMALAMAGTAAAQ
+22 LMAVALAGVAGAQ
-35 TAPAPAAD
+35 TAPQAASTPAPTE

-57 SLANALDVKR
+57 SLANALDIKR

-191 SGPALSLGAK
+191 SGAALSMGAK

-219 SNRWDTGIGEIGA
+219 SNRWDTPIGEVGA

-259 FNSSTAFPCNRVT
+259 FNSSTAFPCT
-272 TIVNGQPVYSGYNP
+272 SPAYNP
-286 VTAGAPVPGNVFDPS
+286 VSGAALS
-301 TGQNGT
+301 CSQI
-307 ACAVNGTV
+307 GTV
-315 VGGTSPTTTAAA
+315 VGGTTPTTTAAT

-351 GITGSLQW
+351 GVTGSLQW

-366 LSLDALVAN
+366 LSLDALLAN

-402 VNFKADDRGNLIKG
+402 VNFQADSKGNLIKG

-441 TYDTKFGEAG
+441 AYDTKFGEAG
-451 HLNVVYGQSRSIQDN
+451 HLNVTYGQSRSIQAN

-488 NDKLPSFNYGFDPT
+488 NDKLPNFNYGFDPT
-502 NAANFV
+502 NPANFT
-508 YSPSN
+508 YSASN
-513 ALGDPSLL
+513 ALGDASLL
-521 RMRPSKAVNTFKT
+521 RLRPSKAVNTFKT
-534 FRADVDYE
+534 LRADVDYE
-542 ILDGFKLRYGGDYK
+542 ILNGFKLRYGGDYK
-556 EYGFT
+556 EYGFS
-561 SWEQRLYSRNLAST
+561 SWEQRLYSRNLATT
-575 GTTFTA
+575 GTTFTS
-581 EAGFALPA
+581 EAGFKLPA
-589 GVSVADVSRLI
+589 GVSIADVSRLI
-600 TGFGRGLDLPA
+600 TGFGRGLDLPS

-617 IAPDLDK
+617 IAPDLEK
-624 LKKAIGYD
+624 LKKVIGYD

-641 FRLSVLNQLG
+641 FRLSTLNQLG
-651 ALREITE
+651 ALRSITE

-667 DFDHDIFNIPVRG
+667 DFDYDIFNIPVRG
-680 NLGVRYVKTEQA
+680 NFGVRQVKTEQSA
-692 ALGHYNTGAVTTPV
+692 TGHYNAGNVTTTV
-706 ATPFGV
+706 ATPFGNL
-712 ISESVPTDAVQS
+712 SEQVPTDAVQT
-724 VSREYT
+724 VNRQYT
-730 NTLPALNISAQ
+730 NTLPALNVSAQ
-741 PLENV
+741 PLENFF
-746 YIRFAAAKV
+746 IRFAAAKV

-765 PGFTAMSQSA
+765 PGYTAVSQSA

-820 QQTAEV
+820 QTSAV
-826 MPYSETGLP
+826 TVPWAETGLP
-835 TSLLTNGNT
+835 DSLLSNGNT
-844 TATPFTVTT
+844 SATPFTVTT
-853 NVNSPGG
+853 QINTPGG

-865 ELSAQRPFTFLPAPF
+865 ELSAQRPFSFLPAPF

-893 SDIAYIIKAP
+893 SDIQYVIKNP
-903 TYSAAGVTPRV
+903 TYAGTPKV
-914 QTAPAVLVTQPLVN
+914 QTAPAVLITQPLIN

-942 GPFKARI
+942 GPFKGRI
-949 SGSYRDAYLIQV
+949 SGSFRDAYLIQV

-978 NLDGQVSYVLN
+978 NLDGQVSYQFQ
-989 KFTITFEAINLTDQE
+989 KFTVTFEAINLTDQE

-1031 YKY
+1031 YKF

>member
-1 MSQVSKGRI
+1 
-10 RALKLGASSGAM
+10 M
-22 LMALAMAGTAAAQ
+22 LMALAMAGAAAAQ
-35 TAPAPAAD
+35 TAPAAPTED
-43 DTAVEEVVVTGFRA
+43 SAVEEVVVTGFRA

-88 LAESLQRVPGVSI
+88 LAESLQRIPGVSI
-101 DRDGGEGRTITV
+101 DRDGGEGRSITV
-113 RGLGPDFSVVRLNGL
+113 RGLGPDFTVVRLNGL

-191 SGPALSLGAK
+191 SGPAMSMGAK

-259 FNSSTAFPCNRVT
+259 FNSATAFPCT
-272 TIVNGQPVYSGYNP
+272 SPTLSCSQI
-286 VTAGAPVPGNVFDPS
+286 
-301 TGQNGT
+301 
-307 ACAVNGTV
+307 GTV
-315 VGGTSPTTTAAA
+315 VGGTTPTTTAAA

-351 GITGSLQW
+351 GVTGSLQW

-366 LSLDALVAN
+366 LSLDALLAK

-402 VNFKADDRGNLIKG
+402 VSFDADSKGNLIKG
-416 TFDDVDA
+416 TFNDVDA

-441 TYDTKFGEAG
+441 AYDTKFGDRG
-451 HLNVVYGQSRSIQDN
+451 HLNVTYGQSRSIQAN
-466 PVQTT
+466 PTQTT

-488 NDKLPSFNYGFDPT
+488 NGKLPSFNYGFDPT
-502 NAANFV
+502 NPANFT

-513 ALGDPSLL
+513 ALGDASLL
-521 RMRPSKAVNTFKT
+521 RLRPSKAVNTFKT
-534 FRADVDYE
+534 LRADVDYE
-542 ILDGFKLRYGGDYK
+542 IIDGFKLRYGGDYK
-556 EYGFT
+556 EYGFS

-575 GTTFTA
+575 GTTFTS

-589 GVSVADVSRLI
+589 GVTVADVSRLI

-617 IAPDLDK
+617 IAPDLEK

-641 FRLSVLNQLG
+641 FRLSTLNQLG
-651 ALREITE
+651 ALRAITE
-658 KDTAFYIQG
+658 KDTAFYLQG
-667 DFDHDIFNIPVRG
+667 DFDYDIFNIPVRG
-680 NLGVRYVKTEQA
+680 NFGVRYVKTEQA
-692 ALGHYNTGAVTTPV
+692 ATGHYNAGNVTTAV
-706 ATPFGV
+706 VTPFGTL
-712 ISESVPTDAVQS
+712 SEQVPTDAVQS
-724 VSREYT
+724 VSRQYH

-746 YIRFAAAKV
+746 FIRFAAAKV
-755 MTRPQLPNLT
+755 MTRPQLQNLT
-765 PGFTAMSQSA
+765 PGFTAMSQSN

-782 PDLNPMLANNLD
+782 PDLDPMLANNLD

-835 TSLLTNGNT
+835 NSLLTNGNT

-860 KLKGF
+860 KLRGF

-880 DKFGAILNYTHVK
+880 DKFGAIVNYTHVK
-893 SDIAYIIKAP
+893 SDIAYIIKSP
-903 TYSAAGVTPRV
+903 TYSGSPRV

-978 NLDGQVSYVLN
+978 NLDSQVSYELG
-989 KFTITFEAINLTDQE
+989 KFTVTLEAINLTDQE
-1004 DSKVDDSTRMDSEE
+1004 DSKVVDSTRMDSEE
-1018 YVHYGRQFYLGVK
+1018 YVHYGRQFYLGLK
-1031 YKY
+1031 YKF

>member
-1 MSQVSKGRI
+1 MSQVSRQRV

-22 LMALAMAGTAAAQ
+22 LMAMALVGTAAAQ
-35 TAPAPAAD
+35 ETPAPAAD

-57 SLANALDVKR
+57 SLANALDLKR
-67 RENDLVDVI
+67 RENDIVDVI

-113 RGLGPDFSVVRLNGL
+113 RGLGPDFTVVRLNGL

-169 ASNEEGSLGAIIDLQ
+169 AMNEEGSLGAIIDLQ

-191 SGPALSLGAK
+191 SGPALSMGAK
-201 VGWNDLS
+201 IGWNDLS
-208 RKNDPRFTFLA
+208 RKKDPRFTFLA

-232 LISVAYAER
+232 LLSVAYAER

-259 FNSSTAFPCNRVT
+259 FNSSTAFPCT
-272 TIVNGQPVYSGYNP
+272 GAAYNP
-286 VTAGAPVPGNVFDPS
+286 VSGPPLT
-301 TGQNGT
+301 
-307 ACAVNGTV
+307 CAQIGTV
-315 VGGTSPTTTAAA
+315 VGGTTPTTPAAA

-351 GITGSLQW
+351 GVTGSLQW

-366 LSLDALVAN
+366 LTLDALLAK
-375 FTNNRDETYLEVISF
+375 FTNDRDETYLEVISF
-390 SRSGAGLPQTDV
+390 SRSGQGLPQTDV
-402 VNFKADDRGNLIKG
+402 VNFTADDKGHLIKG

-441 TYDTKFGEAG
+441 TYDTKFGDAG

-476 YDTDGYSYDYSA
+476 YNSDGYSYDYSQD
-488 NDKLPSFNYGFDPT
+488 DKLPSFNYGFDPT
-502 NAANFV
+502 NPANFT
-508 YSPSN
+508 YAASN
-513 ALGDPSLL
+513 ANGDASLL
-521 RMRPSKAVNTFKT
+521 RLRPSKAVNTFKT

-542 ILDGFKLRYGGDYK
+542 ILEGFKLRYGGDYK
-556 EYGFT
+556 EYGFS
-561 SWEQRLYSRNLAST
+561 SWEKRLFSRNLAAT
-575 GTTFTA
+575 GSTFTA
-581 EAGFALPA
+581 EAGFPLPA
-589 GVSVADVSRLI
+589 GVTIADVSRLI

-624 LKKAIGYD
+624 LKKVIGYD

-651 ALREITE
+651 ALRAITE

-667 DFDHDIFNIPVRG
+667 DFDYDIFNIPVRG
-680 NLGVRYVKTEQA
+680 NLGVRYVKTEQSA
-692 ALGHYNTGAVTTPV
+692 TGHYNAGNVAITTQ
-706 ATPFGV
+706 TPFG
-712 ISESVPTDAVQS
+712 PLRQQMATDAVQT
-724 VSREYT
+724 VSRQYT

-741 PLENV
+741 PLENFF
-746 YIRFAAAKV
+746 IRFAAAKV
-755 MTRPQLPNLT
+755 MTRPQLQNLT
-765 PGFTAMSQSA
+765 PGFTAMSQGN

-782 PDLNPMLANNLD
+782 PDLDPMLANNLD

-826 MPYSETGLP
+826 MPWSETGLP
-835 TSLLTNGNT
+835 DSLLTNTNT
-844 TATPFTVTT
+844 SATPFTVTT
-853 NVNSPGG
+853 QVNSPGG

-880 DKFGAILNYTHVK
+880 DKFGAIVNYTHVK
-893 SDIAYIIKAP
+893 SDIEYIIRSP
-903 TYSAAGVTPRV
+903 TFGGTPRV
-914 QTAPAVLVTQPLVN
+914 QTAPAVLVTQPLLN

-942 GPFKARI
+942 AGFKARI
-949 SGSYRDAYLIQV
+949 SGSYRDQYLIQV

-978 NLDGQVSYVLN
+978 NLDGQISYEFD
-989 KFTITFEAINLTDQE
+989 KFTVTFEAINLTDQE
-1004 DSKVDDSTRMDSEE
+1004 DSKVDDSTRMSSEE
-1018 YVHYGRQFYLGVK
+1018 YVHYGRQFYLGVR
-1031 YKY
+1031 YKF

>member
-1 MSQVSKGRI
+1 MSQVSKQRV

-22 LMALAMAGTAAAQ
+22 LMAMALAGAAAAQ
-35 TAPAPAAD
+35 ETPAPAAD

-57 SLANALDVKR
+57 SLANALDIKR

-113 RGLGPDFSVVRLNGL
+113 RGLGPDFTVVRLNGL

-169 ASNEEGSLGAIIDLQ
+169 AMNEEGSLGAIIDLQ

-191 SGPALSLGAK
+191 SGPAMSMGAK
-201 VGWNDLS
+201 IGWNDLS
-208 RKNDPRFTFLA
+208 RKKDPRFTFLA

-259 FNSSTAFPCNRVT
+259 FNSATAFPCT
-272 TIVNGQPVYSGYNP
+272 GAAYNP
-286 VTAGAPVPGNVFDPS
+286 VSGPPLT
-301 TGQNGT
+301 
-307 ACAVNGTV
+307 CAQIGTV
-315 VGGTSPTTTAAA
+315 VGGTTPTTTAAA

-351 GITGSLQW
+351 GVTGSLQW

-366 LSLDALVAN
+366 LTLDGLLAK

-390 SRSGAGLPQTDV
+390 SRSGAGVPQTDV
-402 VNFKADDRGNLIKG
+402 VNFQADDKGHLIKG

-441 TYDTKFGEAG
+441 TYDTKFGDAG
-451 HLNVVYGQSRSIQDN
+451 HLNIVYGQSRSIQDN

-476 YDTDGYSYDYSA
+476 YNSDNYSYDYSA

-502 NAANFV
+502 NPANFT
-508 YSPSN
+508 YTASN
-513 ALGDPSLL
+513 TNGDASLL
-521 RMRPSKAVNTFKT
+521 RLRPSKAVNTFKT

-556 EYGFT
+556 EYGFS
-561 SWEQRLYSRNLAST
+561 SWEKRLFSRNLAAT

-581 EAGFALPA
+581 EAGYPLPA
-589 GVSVADVSRLI
+589 GVTVADVSRLI
-600 TGFGRGLDLPA
+600 TGFGRGLDLPS

-667 DFDHDIFNIPVRG
+667 DFDYDIFNIPIRG
-680 NLGVRYVKTEQA
+680 NLGVRYVKTEQSA
-692 ALGHYNTGAVTTPV
+692 TGHYNAGNV
-706 ATPFGV
+706 ATPVSTPFGT
-712 ISESVPTDAVQS
+712 ISEQMATDATQS

-741 PLENV
+741 PMENFF
-746 YIRFAAAKV
+746 IRFAAAKV
-755 MTRPQLPNLT
+755 MTRPQLQNLT

-782 PDLNPMLANNLD
+782 PDLDPMLANNLD

-826 MPYSETGLP
+826 MTWSETGLP
-835 TSLLTNGNT
+835 NSLLSNGNT
-844 TATPFTVTT
+844 SASPFTVTT
-853 NVNSPGG
+853 NINSPGG
-860 KLKGF
+860 KLRGF

-880 DKFGAILNYTHVK
+880 DKFGAIVNYTHVK
-893 SDIAYIIKAP
+893 SDIDYIIKSP
-903 TYSAAGVTPRV
+903 TFGGTPRV
-914 QTAPAVLVTQPLVN
+914 QTAPAVLVTQPLLN

-942 GPFKARI
+942 AGFKARI
-949 SGSYRDAYLIQV
+949 SGSYRDQYLIQV

-978 NLDGQVSYVLN
+978 NLDGQVSYEFN
-989 KFTITFEAINLTDQE
+989 KFTVTLEAINLTDQE
-1004 DSKVDDSTRMDSEE
+1004 DSKVDDSTRMSSEE
-1018 YVHYGRQFYLGVK
+1018 YVHFGRQFYLGVR
-1031 YKY
+1031 YKF

>member
-1 MSQVSKGRI
+1 LSQVSKQRV

-22 LMALAMAGTAAAQ
+22 LMAMALAGAAAAQ
-35 TAPAPAAD
+35 QAPAPAAD

-57 SLANALDVKR
+57 SLANALDIKR

-113 RGLGPDFSVVRLNGL
+113 RGLGPDFTVVRLNGL

-191 SGPALSLGAK
+191 SGPALSMGAK
-201 VGWNDLS
+201 IGWNDLS
-208 RKNDPRFTFLA
+208 RKKDPRFTFLA

-259 FNSSTAFPCNRVT
+259 FNSSTSFPCFGAAYNPQTPGFTPGGPTAATSPACT
-272 TIVNGQPVYSGYNP
+272 TIGVN
-286 VTAGAPVPGNVFDPS
+286 TPS
-301 TGQNGT
+301 TS
-307 ACAVNGTV
+307 A
-315 VGGTSPTTTAAA
+315 PTAAPA

-402 VNFKADDRGNLIKG
+402 VNFQADDKGHLIKG

-441 TYDTKFGEAG
+441 TYDTKFGDAG
-451 HLNVVYGQSRSIQDN
+451 HLNLVYGQSRSIQDN

-476 YDTDGYSYDYSA
+476 YNSDGYSYDYSQ
-488 NDKLPSFNYGFDPT
+488 NDKLPVLNYGFDPT
-502 NAANFV
+502 QASNFV

-513 ALGDPSLL
+513 TLGDPSLL

-534 FRADVDYE
+534 FRADVDYQ
-542 ILDGFKLRYGGDYK
+542 ILDGFKLRYGFDWK
-556 EYGFT
+556 KFGFN
-561 SWEQRLYSRNLAST
+561 SSEKRLFSRQLAGQT
-575 GTTFTA
+575 AYTA

-589 GVSVADVSRLI
+589 GVTIADVSRVI

-624 LKKAIGYD
+624 LKTAIGYD
-632 CNCINANGD
+632 CDCINANGD
-641 FRLSVLNQLG
+641 FRLSSINQLG
-651 ALREITE
+651 AVREVTE
-658 KDTAFYIQG
+658 EDTALYLQG
-667 DFDHDIFNIPVRG
+667 DFDYDLFNMPVRG
-680 NLGVRYVKTEQA
+680 NIGVRYVKTQQD
-692 ALGHYNTGAVTTPV
+692 ALGHYNVGSKNNVLVTLPSGVVLNETTPID
-706 ATPFGV
+706 GV
-712 ISESVPTDAVQS
+712 QTT
-724 VSREYT
+724 SREYH
-730 NTLPALNISAQ
+730 NTLPALNVSIQ
-741 PLENV
+741 PAENV
-746 YIRFAAAKV
+746 FVRFAAAKV
-755 MTRPQLPNLT
+755 MTRPQLQNLS
-765 PGFTAMSQSA
+765 PGYTAISQGS

-826 MPYSETGLP
+826 MPWSATGLP
-835 TSLLTNGNT
+835 DSLLTSPNT
-844 TATPFTVTT
+844 SATPFTVTT
-853 NVNSPGG
+853 QVNSPGG

-893 SDIAYIIKAP
+893 SDIDYIIKAP
-903 TYSAAGVTPRV
+903 TYNAAKV
-914 QTAPAVLVTQPLVN
+914 QTAPALLVTQPLVN

-978 NLDGQVSYVLN
+978 NLDSQVSYELG
-989 KFTITFEAINLTDQE
+989 KFTVTLEAINLTDQE
-1004 DSKVDDSTRMDSEE
+1004 DSKVDDSTRMSSEE

-1031 YKY
+1031 YKF

>member
-1 MSQVSKGRI
+1 MSQVTKGRK
-10 RALKLGASSGAM
+10 ALKLGASTGVIAV
-22 LMALAMAGTAAAQ
+22 ALAMAGAAAAQ
-35 TAPAPAAD
+35 TAPAPAPIND
-43 DTAVEEVVVTGFRA
+43 STVEEVVVTGFRA

-113 RGLGPDFSVVRLNGL
+113 RGLGPDFTVVRLNGL

-191 SGPALSLGAK
+191 SGPALSMGAK

-208 RKNDPRFTFLA
+208 RKKDPRFTFLA

-259 FNSSTAFPCNRVT
+259 FNSSTAFPCT
-272 TIVNGQPVYSGYNP
+272 GAAYNP
-286 VTAGAPVPGNVFDPS
+286 VSGPPLT
-301 TGQNGT
+301 
-307 ACAVNGTV
+307 CAQIGTV
-315 VGGTSPTTTAAA
+315 VGGTTPTTTAAA

-351 GITGSLQW
+351 GVTGSLQW

-366 LSLDALVAN
+366 LTLDALLAK

-390 SRSGAGLPQTDV
+390 SRSGQGLPQTDV
-402 VNFKADDRGNLIKG
+402 VNFQADDKGHLIKG

-441 TYDTKFGEAG
+441 TYDTKFGDAG

-476 YDTDGYSYDYSA
+476 YNTDGYSYDYSGD
-488 NDKLPSFNYGFDPT
+488 DKLPSFNYGFDPT
-502 NAANFV
+502 NPANFT

-513 ALGDPSLL
+513 AAGDPSLL

-542 ILDGFKLRYGGDYK
+542 IIDGFKLRYGGDYK
-556 EYGFT
+556 EYGFN

-581 EAGFALPA
+581 EAGFPLPA
-589 GVSVADVSRLI
+589 GVTVADVSRLI

-651 ALREITE
+651 ALRAITE

-667 DFDHDIFNIPVRG
+667 DFDYTLFNIPVRG
-680 NLGVRYVKTEQA
+680 NFGVRQVKTEQSA
-692 ALGHYNTGAVTTPV
+692 IGHYNSGNKTVAV
-706 ATPFGV
+706 ATPFGTL
-712 ISESVPTDAVQS
+712 SEQVATDAVQA
-724 VSREYT
+724 VDREYT

-741 PLENV
+741 PLENFF
-746 YIRFAAAKV
+746 IRFAAAKV
-755 MTRPQLPNLT
+755 MTRPQLQNLT

-826 MPYSETGLP
+826 MPWSETGLP
-835 TSLLTNGNT
+835 DSLLTNGNT

-853 NVNSPGG
+853 NINSPGG

-880 DKFGAILNYTHVK
+880 DKFGGIVNYTHVK
-893 SDIAYIIKAP
+893 SDIDYVIKSP
-903 TYSAAGVTPRV
+903 TFGGTPRV
-914 QTAPAVLVTQPLVN
+914 QTAPAVMVTQPLVN

-942 GPFKARI
+942 AGFKARI

-978 NLDGQVSYVLN
+978 NLDGQVSYEFN
-989 KFTITFEAINLTDQE
+989 KFTVTLELINLTDQE
-1004 DSKVDDSTRMDSEE
+1004 DSKVDDSTRMSSEE
-1018 YVHYGRQFYLGVK
+1018 YVHYGRQYYLGVK
-1031 YKY
+1031 YKF